1 MLDLKEL
8 ERRLDE
14 ALEKETSESLTCWI
28 LSQRTDNLNNFL
40 GVGSIQNFSVN
51 PWVFTSNIV
60 VNEHYNH
67 KNGNDPSEKLALAA

>member
-14 ALEKETSESLTCWI
+14 ALERETSESLTNWI
-28 LSQRTDNLNNFL
+28 LGQRPDNLNNFL
-40 GVGSIQNFSVN
+40 GVGSIQNFSIN
-51 PWVFTSNIV
+51 PWVFTSRLEGI
-60 VNEHYNH
+60 EHYNH